1 MNVDATQMVSE
12 LSLLKER
19 LDEVEELRRAIT
31 AGAVDAFVVGQSDEH
46 KRVLMLS
53 GAHQRYR
60 QLVEDMQ
67 QGALTV
73 SLRGEILF
81 ANHSFAAMVD
91 QRPIDLF
98 RTNLA
103 QHLAPQAHAQIDRLL
118 APRAGQ
124 DVETALARAGHT
136 VPVRMS
142 LVSASDDFITY
153 IVTDLGIPGEDTA
166 ATMRAI
172 RNGDV
177 DALVL
182 DQDQVV
188 LLDPAQTLYQAAVE
202 RMQQGAVM
210 LSPEHRIVY
219 SNDRF
224 AAMAGVPR
232 ERILGSDLLKYLPEP
247 DRVAFSAALA
257 ACQGKGSQRAVRIA
271 RADGSAMNV
280 AATLF
285 SMNDGRCM
293 CLFTDNTEQR
303 RHLEA
308 DERNRKFLAMLA
320 HEFRNILG
328 PIRNSVELLKLAR
341 MEDPQLVRA
350 VESIER
356 QSNRMLQLV
365 EDLRTINPQE

>member
-1 MNVDATQMVSE
+1 MNLDTGNLVSE
-12 LSLLKER
+12 VTLLKER
-19 LDEVEELRRAIT
+19 LDEVEDLRRAIA
-31 AGAVDAFVVGQSDEH
+31 AGAVDAFVVGPSEES

-67 QGALTV
+67 QGALTI
-73 SLRGEILF
+73 SGKGEIVF

-98 RTNLA
+98 RTDLA
-103 QHLAPQAHAQIDRLL
+103 QHLAPQARAQIDRLL

-124 DVETALARAGHT
+124 DVETVLSRAGQET
-136 VPVRMS
+136 TVRMS

-153 IVTDLGIPGEDTA
+153 IVTDLGIPAEEISV
-166 ATMRAI
+166 TMQAI

-182 DQDQVV
+182 NEDQVV
-188 LLDPAQTLYQAAVE
+188 LLDPAQALYQAAVE

-224 AAMAGVPR
+224 AVMAGVPR
-232 ERILGSDLLKYLPEP
+232 ERILGSDLLRYLAEP
-247 DRVAFSAALA
+247 DRVTFSAALA
-257 ACQGKGSQRAVRIA
+257 ACQGKASQTAVRIA
-271 RADGSAMNV
+271 RANGSAMGV

-293 CLFTDNTEQR
+293 CLFADTTEQR

-308 DERNRKFLAMLA
+308 DERNRKFLGMLA
-320 HEFRNILG
+320 HEFRNMLG
-328 PIRNSVELLKLAR
+328 PIRNSIELLKLAR
-341 MEDPQLVRA
+341 LEDPQLVRA
-350 VESIER
+350 VELIER
-356 QSNRMLQLV
+356 QSSRMLQLV
-365 EDLRTINPQE
+365 EELRTINPKE

>member
-1 MNVDATQMVSE
+1 MNLDTTQLVSE
-12 LSLLKER
+12 LAVLRER
-19 LDEVEELRRAIT
+19 LDEVEDLRRAIT
-31 AGAVDAFVVGQSDEH
+31 AGAVDAFVVGPGDEN

-67 QGALTV
+67 QGALTI
-73 SLRGEILF
+73 SGKGEILF
-81 ANHSFAAMVD
+81 ANHSFAAMVG

-103 QHLAPQAHAQIDRLL
+103 HHLAPEARTQIDRLL
-118 APRAGQ
+118 APRAGH
-124 DVETALARAGHT
+124 DVETNLVRAGEET
-136 VPVRMS
+136 PVRMS

-153 IVTDLGIPGEDTA
+153 IVTDLGIPAEETV
-166 ATMRAI
+166 ATMHAI
-172 RNGDV
+172 RNGEV
-177 DALVL
+177 DALVVNE
-182 DQDQVV
+182 DKVV
-188 LLDPAQTLYQAAVE
+188 LLDPAQALYQAAVD

-232 ERILGSDLLKYLPEP
+232 ERVLGSDLLKYLVEP
-247 DRVAFSAALA
+247 DRVTFSTALA
-257 ACQGKGSQRAVRIA
+257 ACQGKAAQAAVRIA
-271 RADGSAMNV
+271 RANGSAMSV

-293 CLFTDNTEQR
+293 CLFTDTTEQR
-303 RHLEA
+303 RHFEA
-308 DERNRKFLAMLA
+308 DERNRKFLGMLA
-320 HEFRNILG
+320 HEFRNMLG

-341 MEDPQLVRA
+341 LEDPQLVRA

-365 EDLRTINPQE
+365 EDLRTVNPKE

>member
-1 MNVDATQMVSE
+1 MNLDATQLVSE
-12 LSLLKER
+12 LALLKER
-19 LDEVEELRRAIT
+19 LDEVEDLRRAIT
-31 AGAVDAFVVGQSDEH
+31 AGAVDAFVVGPGDEN

-67 QGALTV
+67 QGALTI
-73 SLRGEILF
+73 SGRGEILF

-91 QRPIDLF
+91 RRPIDLF

-103 QHLAPQAHAQIDRLL
+103 QHLAPNARAQLDSLL
-118 APRAGQ
+118 APRAGR
-124 DVETALARAGHT
+124 DVETTLIRADREQ
-136 VPVRMS
+136 PVRMS

-153 IVTDLGIPGEDTA
+153 IVTDLGIPAEETA
-166 ATMRAI
+166 ATMHAI
-172 RNGDV
+172 RNGEV

-182 DQDQVV
+182 NEDKVV
-188 LLDPAQTLYQAAVE
+188 LLDPAQTLYQAAVD

-232 ERILGSDLLKYLPEP
+232 ERVLGSDLLKYLAEP
-247 DRVAFSAALA
+247 DRATFSAALA
-257 ACQGKGSQRAVRIA
+257 ACQGKASQSAVRIA
-271 RADGSAMNV
+271 RANGSAMSV

-293 CLFTDNTEQR
+293 CLFADTTKQR
-303 RHLEA
+303 RHFEA
-308 DERNRKFLAMLA
+308 DERNRKFLGMLA
-320 HEFRNILG
+320 HEFRNMLG

-341 MEDPQLVRA
+341 LEDPQLVRA

-365 EDLRTINPQE
+365 EDLRTVNPKE

>member
-1 MNVDATQMVSE
+1 MNLDATQLVSE
-12 LSLLKER
+12 IALLKER
-19 LDEVEELRRAIT
+19 LDDVEDLRRAIA
-31 AGAVDAFVVGQSDEH
+31 AGAVDAFVVGPGDES

-53 GAHQRYR
+53 GAHLRYR

-73 SLRGEILF
+73 SGKGEILF

-98 RTNLA
+98 RTHLA
-103 QHLAPQAHAQIDRLL
+103 QHLAPEARAQIDRLL
-118 APRAGQ
+118 APRAGH
-124 DVETALARAGHT
+124 DVETTLIRAGEET
-136 VPVRMS
+136 PVRMS

-153 IVTDLGIPGEDTA
+153 IVTDLGIPAEDTA
-166 ATMRAI
+166 ATVHAI
-172 RNGDV
+172 RSGQV
-177 DALVL
+177 DALVVNE
-182 DQDQVV
+182 DQVV
-188 LLDPAQTLYQAAVE
+188 LLDPAQALYQAAVD

-232 ERILGSDLLKYLPEP
+232 ERVLGSDLLRYLAEP
-247 DRVAFSAALA
+247 DRAAFTAALT
-257 ACQGKGSQRAVRIA
+257 ACQGRPAHTAVRIA
-271 RADGSAMNV
+271 RANGSAMSV
-280 AATLF
+280 TATLF

-293 CLFTDNTEQR
+293 CLFTDTTEQR
-303 RHLEA
+303 RHFEA
-308 DERNRKFLAMLA
+308 DERNRKFLGMLA
-320 HEFRNILG
+320 HELRNMLS
-328 PIRNSVELLKLAR
+328 PIRNSVELLKLAQL
-341 MEDPQLVRA
+341 EDPQLARA

-365 EDLRTINPQE
+365 EDLRTINPKE

>member
-1 MNVDATQMVSE
+1 MNLDTVSLVSE
-12 LSLLKER
+12 VTLLKER
-19 LDEVEELRRAIT
+19 LDEVEDLRRAIT
-31 AGAVDAFVVGQSDEH
+31 AGAVDAFVVGPRDDS

-67 QGALTV
+67 QGALTI
-73 SLRGEILF
+73 SGKGEILF

-91 QRPIDLF
+91 RRPIDVF

-103 QHLAPQAHAQIDRLL
+103 QHLAPKARAQLDSLL
-118 APRAGQ
+118 APRAGR
-124 DVETALARAGHT
+124 DVETTLIRADQDQ
-136 VPVRMS
+136 PVRMS

-153 IVTDLGIPGEDTA
+153 IVTDLGIPADDTD
-166 ATMRAI
+166 TMRAI

-182 DQDQVV
+182 NQDHVV
-188 LLDPAQTLYQAAVE
+188 LLDPAQALYQAAVD
-202 RMQQGAVM
+202 RMLQGAVM

-232 ERILGSDLLKYLPEP
+232 ERVLGSDLLKYLAEP
-247 DRVAFSAALA
+247 DRVTFSAALA
-257 ACQGKGSQRAVRIA
+257 DCQGKASQTAVRIA
-271 RADGSAMNV
+271 RANGSAMNV

-293 CLFTDNTEQR
+293 CLFTDTTEQR
-303 RHLEA
+303 RHFEA
-308 DERNRKFLAMLA
+308 DERNRKFLGMLA
-320 HEFRNILG
+320 HEFRNMLG
-328 PIRNSVELLKLAR
+328 PIRNSVELLKLAQL
-341 MEDPQLVRA
+341 EEPQLARA

-365 EDLRTINPQE
+365 EDLRTINPRE